1 MQPVDFYRGL
11 LLSTGL
17 VENKEGLGFLTVS
30 DPTPITIKGKVLVLP
45 TTEVLENFNKEGEAF
60 HVFHPACENVM
71 RKDSATFN
79 FLKKLYRASIFIDL
93 QHLMLDL
100 IELSADAGK
109 QKKLN
114 KSQRAL
120 LANLTEFDAKTK
132 SNLEA
137 IFDKIDIN
145 GENKAVDFTVLRGHS
160 INGEK
165 YNRVGVAR
173 LPLYKM
179 IEEALSTGDHKV
191 AGVKVRK
198 KDLEAYL
205 MCLNVI
211 FSDTISR
218 HDNRIFETGTNTP
231 TAPSFTALTQAYLG
245 LKTEIIKFYSLFK
258 DKFHSIS
265 SIDVS
270 WVDGL
275 DELEVYRGLIPA
287 LPGNEGEPTIAESK
301 ERKHIQ
307 TEVREPRREERASLR
322 SVRQEAVRA
331 AQAAKPA
338 VDESPLKHQLSWADI
353 QKRRA
358 ELSRGGLR
366 SSRGEQDSGRFL
378 GSNRRRYN
386 DNIDLS
392 DVDENQI
399 RERHLNEDRYVD
411 RYNDRRNRYSRYDDR
426 GSFYRNDAP
435 RTLGGLRR

>member
-100 IELSADAGK
+100 IELSADASK

-160 INGEK
+160 IGGEK

-245 LKTEIIKFYSLFK
+245 LKTEIIKFYNLFK

-265 SIDVS
+265 SVDVS

-307 TEVREPRREERASLR
+307 TEVREPRREERTSLR

-331 AQAAKPA
+331 AQASKPA
-338 VDESPLKHQLSWADI
+338 VDESPLKQQMSWADI

-358 ELSRGGLR
+358 ELGRGGY
-366 SSRGEQDSGRFL
+366 RGGRNEEAGRFL
-378 GSNRRRYN
+378 GSSRRRYN

-399 RERHLNEDRYVD
+399 RERQLNEDRYAG